1 MKENVLER
9 NARMDTDRKI
19 ADFRVK
25 QQMDYAFKVKY
36 ARIRAWEFYNHPDV
50 AGNCYVAVG
59 GLDSITL
66 LLFLRSIGIDVPA
79 VSVSSLEDKSI
90 QSVHKQLGV
99 QPLKPLKSKVEVLR
113 EYGWPVISKEVAGKI
128 SLLQNP
134 SEKNATVRHAII
146 TGETGAY
153 GGYRTGTRMKLAQKW
168 LELFGGY
175 ENEREDVNYMTPD
188 FLVSDKCCYYLKEKP
203 CNDYAK
209 ETGCFPYMG
218 LMASEGGRRQK
229 ALMMHG
235 CNYISA
241 GTKRSCPFAIFSR
254 QDLLQLALDLQVP
267 VPEIYGEI
275 ARDAERNAA
284 DNESAE
290 NWVQYV
296 RLWHTHGETSAS
308 VRPALGA
315 EPERMGNVDEPC
327 HAGRSRELVRLGSR
341 AGLYRRRVARP
352 GSDSDKC
359 GRANHDGRRDQIPSR
374 QSGGIIARRRERMRI
389 TTDTPKNNLEMALN
403 LFYVKD
409 KEVWVRE
416 YGKNGADIS
425 LLNLTREILSY
436 QCPYVESDISDD
448 DLIMMMPEWLFDD
461 VRATEHVIGLLY
473 QAAWVCA
480 ELREHLKE
488 FEDKED
494 TRMKKLFISQPMQG
508 KSKEEILAERKA
520 AICQAKEAVGDEVE
534 IIDSYFENAPACNR
548 PLWFLGESLKLLAT
562 ADIAYFA
569 TGWEGARG
577 CKIEHICAE
586 EYGVHIIEAP
596 GM

>member
-1 MKENVLER
+1 MGVLSDVRRGCLRRAVQLPGDRGVVQGKTREGRGGRSCADVKENVLER

-90 QSVHKQLGV
+90 QRVHKQLGV

-218 LMASEGGRRQK
+218 LMASEGGAQTEGFDDARVQLHISRYKAQLPIRNFFKTRPAAARVRFAGAGSGNLRRD
-229 ALMMHG
+229 
-235 CNYISA
+235 
-241 GTKRSCPFAIFSR
+241 R
-254 QDLLQLALDLQVP
+254 
-267 VPEIYGEI
+267 
-275 ARDAERNAA
+275 ARRRRNAA

-352 GSDSDKC
+352 GSGPDKC
-359 GRANHDGRRDQIPSR
+359 SRTNHDGRRDQIPSR
-374 QSGGIIARRRERMRI
+374 QSGGIITRRRERMRI
-389 TTDTPKNNLEMALN
+389 TTD
-403 LFYVKD
+403 
-409 KEVWVRE
+409 R
-416 YGKNGADIS
+416 
-425 LLNLTREILSY
+425 
-436 QCPYVESDISDD
+436 Q
-448 DLIMMMPEWLFDD
+448 
-461 VRATEHVIGLLY
+461 
-473 QAAWVCA
+473 
-480 ELREHLKE
+480 
-488 FEDKED
+488 
-494 TRMKKLFISQPMQG
+494 
-508 KSKEEILAERKA
+508 
-520 AICQAKEAVGDEVE
+520 
-534 IIDSYFENAPACNR
+534 
-548 PLWFLGESLKLLAT
+548 
-562 ADIAYFA
+562 
-569 TGWEGARG
+569 RG
-577 CKIEHICAE
+577 CARNCAST
-586 EYGVHIIEAP
+586 
-596 GM
+596 

>member
-1 MKENVLER
+1 MGVLPDVRRRGLRGQVQLPGDRGVVQGKTREGRGGRSCADVKENVLER

-25 QQMDYAFKVKY
+25 QQMDYAFKMKY

-90 QSVHKQLGV
+90 QRVHKQLGV

-241 GTKRSCPFAIFSR
+241 GTKRSCPFAIFFKTR
-254 QDLLQLALDLQVP
+254 PAA
-267 VPEIYGEI
+267 
-275 ARDAERNAA
+275 ARVRFAGAGSGNLRRDRARRRRNAA

-352 GSDSDKC
+352 GSGPDKC
-359 GRANHDGRRDQIPSR
+359 SRTNHDGRRDQIPSR
-374 QSGGIIARRRERMRI
+374 QSGGIITRRRERMRI
-389 TTDTPKNNLEMALN
+389 TTD
-403 LFYVKD
+403 
-409 KEVWVRE
+409 R
-416 YGKNGADIS
+416 
-425 LLNLTREILSY
+425 
-436 QCPYVESDISDD
+436 Q
-448 DLIMMMPEWLFDD
+448 
-461 VRATEHVIGLLY
+461 
-473 QAAWVCA
+473 
-480 ELREHLKE
+480 
-488 FEDKED
+488 
-494 TRMKKLFISQPMQG
+494 
-508 KSKEEILAERKA
+508 
-520 AICQAKEAVGDEVE
+520 
-534 IIDSYFENAPACNR
+534 
-548 PLWFLGESLKLLAT
+548 
-562 ADIAYFA
+562 
-569 TGWEGARG
+569 RG
-577 CKIEHICAE
+577 CARNCAST
-586 EYGVHIIEAP
+586 
-596 GM
+596 

>member
-66 LLFLRSIGIDVPA
+66 LLFLRSIGIDAPA

-90 QSVHKQLGV
+90 QRVHKQLGV

-134 SEKNATVRHAII
+134 SEKNETVRHAII

-275 ARDAERNAA
+275 ARDADGTLRTTKAQRTGCSMCGFGIHMEKRPHRFDRLWERNPKEWEMWMNHVMQDDRGNWYGWGRVLDYIGVEWRDPEVALINAA
-284 DNESAE
+284 E
-290 NWVQYV
+290 
-296 RLWHTHGETSAS
+296 
-308 VRPALGA
+308 
-315 EPERMGNVDEPC
+315 
-327 HAGRSRELVRLGSR
+327 
-341 AGLYRRRVARP
+341 
-352 GSDSDKC
+352 
-359 GRANHDGRRDQIPSR
+359 QIT
-374 QSGGIIARRRERMRI
+374 M
-389 TTDTPKNNLEMALN
+389 
-403 LFYVKD
+403 
-409 KEVWVRE
+409 
-416 YGKNGADIS
+416 
-425 LLNLTREILSY
+425 
-436 QCPYVESDISDD
+436 DD
-448 DLIMMMPEWLFDD
+448 AIRYL
-461 VRATEHVIGLLY
+461 
-473 QAAWVCA
+473 AA
-480 ELREHLKE
+480 
-488 FEDKED
+488 
-494 TRMKKLFISQPMQG
+494 
-508 KSKEEILAERKA
+508 KA
-520 AICQAKEAVGDEVE
+520 AE
-534 IIDSYFENAPACNR
+534 
-548 PLWFLGESLKLLAT
+548 
-562 ADIAYFA
+562 
-569 TGWEGARG
+569 
-577 CKIEHICAE
+577 
-586 EYGVHIIEAP
+586 
-596 GM
+596 